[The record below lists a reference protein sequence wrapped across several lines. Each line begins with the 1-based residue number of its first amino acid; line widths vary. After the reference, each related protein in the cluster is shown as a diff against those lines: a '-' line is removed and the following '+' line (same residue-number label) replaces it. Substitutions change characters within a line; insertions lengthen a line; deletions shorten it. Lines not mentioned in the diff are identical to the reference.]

1 MLHSIREKSVQ
12 DAHERRQDGGHRIG
26 FMSEPSFQ
34 AGASQAGA
42 SLAEAAVSLGTE

>member
-34 AGASQAGA
+34 AGAS
-42 SLAEAAVSLGTE
+42 LAEAAVSLGTE